1 VLATLSTVTTAEVN
15 TQADLALSDIGLDH
29 LIAVADGDD
38 PVNGSIIAEMTSATE
53 DWSTFSAANNS
64 LEALRTRGDN
74 AWITGAGSD
83 SVTTLRWVNLAVWGL
98 TMDPD
103 SSATADRNVN
113 VRFWDDAEITDG
125 NSWPDVDIAD
135 VVSGVIDADAIGAD
149 AIGTSEWD
157 NAVTNAINN
166 LIWGDTSGAGVR
178 GQLFLETYRN
188 AENINYRADDEYSA
202 DHNYFN
208 HPYVMDP
215 GDLWNDF
222 EAVGDWTLVS
232 NSDSTVVAEETT
244 NVKEGSK
251 SVRLTSKNEYPASA
265 MWTLPNPHIYYFNNC
280 GIQYYVDP
288 EYTPYFTDYPCST
301 SLEYVRI
308 KFLTGDSVIT
318 DNDTT
323 HYFEQEWLS
332 FNVASGWNSFQW
344 CRDSMVASDAV
355 ASWDSTLMAIK
366 IEVNSKTDAGASYGT
381 EWASVCFDNLRMDIV
396 SKTIAQLRIDDGY
409 KDVFDNAYLPLK
421 ARGIQ
426 GICMIP
432 TQSVDELVEDIDLD
446 DMRVMAADGWQF
458 ATHAHSSRAF
468 GFVSGL
474 DGDDPSRCAG
484 ADTAQR
490 REMYTSYAWM
500 NEYFETTI
508 GSYPKFEM
516 DSIALRLYKERYE
529 MCYGGRLGYWSQ
541 HRDPVA
547 LAGQDEMYI
556 TASQSFHTDSGGV
569 GWMLNDVM
577 SADAAGVPIVLQF
590 HRISASGGTHAG
602 NVCDLDSLL
611 WLVDTCI
618 AMGIPFLTPAQYNA
632 PYYDARRRTYAGTD
646 STRKVLDSIYTYD
659 ATLHAVIQEILDTL
673 KTYDDGSKL
682 HAKIQTLIDGVD
694 VVTIEDGDATDQLD
708 TYGTDAAELT
718 ADVDTNTFDITAQ
731 LAGDV
736 DTNTFDITAQLA
748 GDVDTNT
755 FDITAQLAGDVDT
768 NLNPFQNNTDQV
780 LLAADQE
787 VDVTKIDGV
796 AAAATNLEKLLD
808 GDSATFA
815 SRITARQLLVYA
827 LDANTGIYVQGG
839 STGGHAI
846 FADAQGGDANGF
858 YLKGSG
864 TGHGIST
871 IGGGTNGNGMFLD
884 GGVTNGHGLSL
895 RGKGTGDGLNATVTG
910 SGSDINATLDLDDT
924 AGDLDS
930 ADFANDLYTGITNF
944 LFDADTSNAAW
955 NGDDTKFGY
964 WGAGRQLGSGGS
976 GDFTAE
982 EADSIV
988 QIITI
993 ALRNQ
998 LANDSLKTLMDV
1010 ADAIQTKTDNL
1021 PPDPADDGDIDGQL
1035 ATIQADLDSPAQYQS
1050 DGDTNT
1056 TTGITYGTGQALV
1069 FYKLDH
1075 LIAVADGDDPVDN
1088 SVIAKMAASDG
1099 VWSGFDK
1106 TTDALEAIADG
1117 GGSSNWT
1124 DAQRDSVL
1132 NTIEDANKP
1141 NYMADVSGCATGEGS
1156 KTLRVYA
1163 VDTANDAHISGVMV
1177 TMKAVDGASNLAV
1190 QATNPTGYFD
1200 FTSNA
1205 STTYPFKGLLT
1216 GYTFPDG
1223 QTITTDAGAGSYTD
1237 SIMGYP
1243 IVVGAPGNAALK
1255 RVYDYVYTG
1264 DADTLGCQGLTFT
1277 ATLIAPDS
1285 GFAAYDSATS
1295 VVILNPKRTY
1305 TNSSCYIFFDLYP
1318 NEGTSNAIIPHG
1330 SSWEIK
1336 GMRGGEVI
1344 YQANVVLTGTATERI
1359 SALQQAQA
1367 DR

>member
-1 VLATLSTVTTAEVN
+1 MRKMNTRERTVFIVVGLAFVLWVAQVGAIEVVRKKNAATYIIFPITDSTGTLISSAAGLDSELDEYNDGTAPNGFTDCTNEATEVGSTGQYYLSLANTEVDDDYTIIQVKSTSAGALTQTILIRTQTGDPQFNAVTDDGTAINVASGVVEGNMVQISGDTEAADSLEEMADGYDNAQLTNREVLATLSTVTTAEVN

-332 FNVASGWNSFQW
+332 FNVASGWNAFQW

-474 DGDDPSRCAG
+474 DGD
-484 ADTAQR
+484 
-490 REMYTSYAWM
+490 
-500 NEYFETTI
+500 
-508 GSYPKFEM
+508 
-516 DSIALRLYKERYE
+516 
-529 MCYGGRLGYWSQ
+529 
-541 HRDPVA
+541 
-547 LAGQDEMYI
+547 
-556 TASQSFHTDSGGV
+556 
-569 GWMLNDVM
+569 
-577 SADAAGVPIVLQF
+577 
-590 HRISASGGTHAG
+590 
-602 NVCDLDSLL
+602 
-611 WLVDTCI
+611 
-618 AMGIPFLTPAQYNA
+618 
-632 PYYDARRRTYAGTD
+632 
-646 STRKVLDSIYTYD
+646 
-659 ATLHAVIQEILDTL
+659 
-673 KTYDDGSKL
+673 
-682 HAKIQTLIDGVD
+682 
-694 VVTIEDGDATDQLD
+694 
-708 TYGTDAAELT
+708 
-718 ADVDTNTFDITAQ
+718 
-731 LAGDV
+731 
-736 DTNTFDITAQLA
+736 
-748 GDVDTNT
+748 
-755 FDITAQLAGDVDT
+755 
-768 NLNPFQNNTDQV
+768 
-780 LLAADQE
+780 
-787 VDVTKIDGV
+787 
-796 AAAATNLEKLLD
+796 
-808 GDSATFA
+808 
-815 SRITARQLLVYA
+815 
-827 LDANTGIYVQGG
+827 
-839 STGGHAI
+839 
-846 FADAQGGDANGF
+846 
-858 YLKGSG
+858 
-864 TGHGIST
+864 
-871 IGGGTNGNGMFLD
+871 
-884 GGVTNGHGLSL
+884 
-895 RGKGTGDGLNATVTG
+895 
-910 SGSDINATLDLDDT
+910 
-924 AGDLDS
+924 
-930 ADFANDLYTGITNF
+930 
-944 LFDADTSNAAW
+944 
-955 NGDDTKFGY
+955 
-964 WGAGRQLGSGGS
+964 
-976 GDFTAE
+976 
-982 EADSIV
+982 
-988 QIITI
+988 
-993 ALRNQ
+993 
-998 LANDSLKTLMDV
+998 
-1010 ADAIQTKTDNL
+1010 
-1021 PPDPADDGDIDGQL
+1021 
-1035 ATIQADLDSPAQYQS
+1035 
-1050 DGDTNT
+1050 
-1056 TTGITYGTGQALV
+1056 
-1069 FYKLDH
+1069 
-1075 LIAVADGDDPVDN
+1075 
-1088 SVIAKMAASDG
+1088 
-1099 VWSGFDK
+1099 
-1106 TTDALEAIADG
+1106 
-1117 GGSSNWT
+1117 
-1124 DAQRDSVL
+1124 
-1132 NTIEDANKP
+1132 
-1141 NYMADVSGCATGEGS
+1141 
-1156 KTLRVYA
+1156 
-1163 VDTANDAHISGVMV
+1163 
-1177 TMKAVDGASNLAV
+1177 
-1190 QATNPTGYFD
+1190 
-1200 FTSNA
+1200 
-1205 STTYPFKGLLT
+1205 
-1216 GYTFPDG
+1216 
-1223 QTITTDAGAGSYTD
+1223 
-1237 SIMGYP
+1237 
-1243 IVVGAPGNAALK
+1243 
-1255 RVYDYVYTG
+1255 
-1264 DADTLGCQGLTFT
+1264 
-1277 ATLIAPDS
+1277 
-1285 GFAAYDSATS
+1285 
-1295 VVILNPKRTY
+1295 
-1305 TNSSCYIFFDLYP
+1305 
-1318 NEGTSNAIIPHG
+1318 
-1330 SSWEIK
+1330 
-1336 GMRGGEVI
+1336 
-1344 YQANVVLTGTATERI
+1344 
-1359 SALQQAQA
+1359 
-1367 DR
+1367 